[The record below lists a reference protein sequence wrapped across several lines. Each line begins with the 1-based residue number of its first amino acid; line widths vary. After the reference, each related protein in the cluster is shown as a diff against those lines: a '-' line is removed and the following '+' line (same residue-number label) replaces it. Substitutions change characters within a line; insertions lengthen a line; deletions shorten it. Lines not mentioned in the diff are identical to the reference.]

1 MNTTLIAVLICFGL
15 CLKIALTIAAIQYLR
30 RSSSKI
36 TRKRKRQGGRREA
49 SVSEKKAESR
59 PVLESST
66 GPDTKE
72 QASSLV
78 DKPLK
83 PTPVAKVQQPETQA
97 TGTVAA
103 TTEMRRMEKPRQEPP
118 AGKTPEGER
127 KMMKVV
133 TGPPRKKGEK
143 IEVVEIRKQVEPKNI
158 APVGAQTPSRDLKD
172 DSTSGTA
179 LTGTGTPREQ
189 AAANEA
195 KDADKT
201 PQEPMAGAIV
211 PDETTM
217 KEDESGAEDNQT
229 SSEPAEGAS
238 DSEETEEDTQ
248 QKDKSGLGDLADLF
262 ATNASD
268 FTEKSKLAEQVQEV
282 DVNDILQEG
291 LGLLGKVKKPD
302 E

>member
-15 CLKIALTIAAIQYLR
+15 CLKVALTIAAIHYLR
-30 RSSSKI
+30 RPSSKI
-36 TRKRKRQGGRREA
+36 TRKRKRQGGQREA
-49 SVSEKKAESR
+49 SVREKKAESR

-66 GPDTKE
+66 GLDTKE
-72 QASSLV
+72 QAGSSA

-83 PTPVAKVQQPETQA
+83 PTPVAKAQQPETQA

-172 DSTSGTA
+172 DSTSGTSLA
-179 LTGTGTPREQ
+179 GTPREQ
-189 AAANEA
+189 AAANES
-195 KDADKT
+195 KGADKT
-201 PQEPMAGAIV
+201 PQEPSAGTIE

-217 KEDESGAEDNQT
+217 KEDETGTEDSQIN
-229 SSEPAEGAS
+229 SEPTEEAS
-238 DSEETEEDTQ
+238 DSDETEEDTQ

-282 DVNDILQEG
+282 DINDILQEG

>member
-15 CLKIALTIAAIQYLR
+15 CLKVALTISAISYFR
-30 RSSSKI
+30 RQSPKGKGKQ
-36 TRKRKRQGGRREA
+36 KRKGAQRVTSAR
-49 SVSEKKAESR
+49 EKKAESR
-59 PVLESST
+59 PVLESSP
-66 GPDTKE
+66 GLDTKE
-72 QASSLV
+72 QANSSV

-97 TGTVAA
+97 TGKVAA
-103 TTEMRRMEKPRQEPP
+103 TTEMRRMEKPRQESPS
-118 AGKTPEGER
+118 GKAPEVER

-143 IEVVEIRKQVEPKNI
+143 IEVVEIRKQVEPKNV
-158 APVGAQTPSRDLKD
+158 APAE
-172 DSTSGTA
+172 TSKPQAVLQDASASGIA
-179 LTGTGTPREQ
+179 LTGAPREQ
-189 AAANEA
+189 SAANEP

-201 PQEPMAGAIV
+201 HQEPSAVTVEPDKTTMEE
-211 PDETTM
+211 DETGT
-217 KEDESGAEDNQT
+217 EDNQA
-229 SSEPAEGAS
+229 SSEPNEEAS
-238 DSEETEEDTQ
+238 DSDETKEDTQ

-282 DVNDILQEG
+282 DINEILQEG